1 MDGMGSPDSLMEHS
15 MLDIKNS
22 SPYACYSS
30 PKLSYDVFPS
40 NRGKLTN
47 NNDNNNNNNNNDI
60 NTIITNVAGLNLGGI
75 KNEALWHLN
84 QNYAGYGGSPGH
96 YGLSSPNIASNAVI

>member
-30 PKLSYDVFPS
+30 PKLSYDVFPT
-40 NRGKLTN
+40 NRGELTN
-47 NNDNNNNNNNNDI
+47 T
-60 NTIITNVAGLNLGGI
+60 TIIIIIIIFIEGLNLGGI

-96 YGLSSPNIASNAVI
+96 YGLSSPNIASNTVI

>member
-30 PKLSYDVFPS
+30 PKLSYDVFPT
-40 NRGKLTN
+40 NRGEL
-47 NNDNNNNNNNNDI
+47 
-60 NTIITNVAGLNLGGI
+60 TIIL
-75 KNEALWHLN
+75 
-84 QNYAGYGGSPGH
+84 
-96 YGLSSPNIASNAVI
+96 LSSLLSSLLED